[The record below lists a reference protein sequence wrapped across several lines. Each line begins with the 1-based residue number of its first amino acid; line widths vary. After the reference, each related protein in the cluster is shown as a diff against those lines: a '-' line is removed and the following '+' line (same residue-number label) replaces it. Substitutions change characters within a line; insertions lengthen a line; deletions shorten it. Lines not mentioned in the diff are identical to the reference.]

1 MLIGGMEMEENTQVF
16 EEVGSTEQVEQESPE
31 TILKADYD
39 ALKVELEELQGKLPK
54 PLTDAEI
61 NLKKRE
67 DELFAKEV
75 ELTLKDNGFGQFVP
89 LIKVQNNDE
98 LDMSIK
104 LLQEIYKQDKIKN
117 SYVPSGAT
125 STTEY
130 EQAHVK
136 KDVGGMIAAK
146 LNGLFGK

>member
-1 MLIGGMEMEENTQVF
+1 MLIGGIRMEENTQI
-16 EEVGSTEQVEQESPE
+16 ETTEQLEQEAPE
-31 TILKADYD
+31 TVLKADYD
-39 ALKVELEELQGKLPK
+39 ALKVKLEELQGKLSQ

-67 DELFAKEV
+67 EELFAKEV
-75 ELTLKDNGFGQFVP
+75 ELTLKDNGFGQFAP

-104 LLQEIYKQDKIKN
+104 LLQEIYKQDKITN

-130 EQAHVK
+130 EQAHAK

>member
-1 MLIGGMEMEENTQVF
+1 MEENTQI
-16 EEVGSTEQVEQESPE
+16 ETTEQLEQEAPE
-31 TILKADYD
+31 TVLKADYD
-39 ALKVELEELQGKLPK
+39 ALKVKLEELQGKLSQ

-67 DELFAKEV
+67 EELFAKEV
-75 ELTLKDNGFGQFVP
+75 ELTLKDNGFGQFAP

-104 LLQEIYKQDKIKN
+104 LLQEIYKQDKITN

-130 EQAHVK
+130 EQAHAK